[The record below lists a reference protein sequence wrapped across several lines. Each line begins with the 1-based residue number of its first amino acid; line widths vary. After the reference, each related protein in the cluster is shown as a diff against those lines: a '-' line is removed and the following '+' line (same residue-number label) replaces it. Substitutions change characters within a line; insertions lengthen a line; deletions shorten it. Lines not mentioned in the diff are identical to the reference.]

1 MNNSI
6 NPLTEAEYILNLYVT
21 GMSPGSLKAIEN
33 LNYIC
38 EKYLKGKYKLEITDI
53 LKFPETMYEND
64 LIASPTLI
72 KRAPAPVKK
81 LIGDLS
87 NRERVLKLL
96 SINSPDK

>member
-1 MNNSI
+1 MSDPNA
-6 NPLTEAEYILNLYVT
+6 PETGTEYILNLYVT

-33 LNYIC
+33 LKSIC
-38 EKYLKGKYKLEITDI
+38 EKYLQGKYSLEITDI

-87 NRERVLKLL
+87 NRERVLRLL
-96 SINSPDK
+96 SINSPDA

>member
-1 MNNSI
+1 MNNSPI
-6 NPLTEAEYILNLYVT
+6 TETEYILNLYVT

-33 LNYIC
+33 LKSIC
-38 EKYLKGKYKLEITDI
+38 EKYLQGKYRLEITDI
-53 LKFPETMYEND
+53 LKYPETMYEND

-96 SINSPDK
+96 SIHPKDL